1 MIESS
6 PTSVLTALEALT
18 TSKIRATRS
27 SEPTVPVLE
36 PRFDPI
42 LDPDPALDL
51 VLLAIV
57 VVPRPHTS
65 SSAADTDTPLH
76 FVLEAALPL
85 VLARLFVFAL
95 LQTADGTIGTTVDL
109 AMTTRSVL
117 ASDHPVVPV
126 RLPQV
131 CSAGVVVIEAV
142 VAVVP
147 LHRLPRAPTTIPDS
161 TMPTI
166 VLAAAA
172 AAVVVLVPSR
182 PTSLPAPELPLRMPT
197 G

>member
-6 PTSVLTALEALT
+6 PTSVLTALEAPT
-18 TSKIRATRS
+18 TSKIPATRS

-57 VVPRPHTS
+57 VVPHPRTS
-65 SSAADTDTPLH
+65 PSAADTDTPLH

-85 VLARLFVFAL
+85 VLAL
-95 LQTADGTIGTTVDL
+95 LRIADGTIGTTVDL
-109 AMTTRSVL
+109 AMTTTSVL
-117 ASDHPVVPV
+117 ASDPPAVPA
-126 RLPQV
+126 RLPPA
-131 CSAGVVVIEAV
+131 CSVSVVVIEAV
-142 VAVVP
+142 AVVVHP
-147 LHRLPRAPTTIPDS
+147 LLHLPRAPTTIPDS
-161 TMPTI
+161 TMLTF

-172 AAVVVLVPSR
+172 AAVVVIVASR
-182 PTSLPAPELPLRMPT
+182 PTSLPAPELPLPMPT
-197 G
+197 D